1 MCPFCF
7 ANFVWIAV
15 GATSSGG
22 LTAFALTK
30 FLKRRKQSGNQR
42 NRK

>member
-7 ANFVWIAV
+7 ANFVWVAL

-30 FLKRRKQSGNQR
+30 FLKRRKQSENQTHL
-42 NRK
+42 K